1 MTKIAFVDTNVVVY
15 AHDARDLRKQRIA
28 QDLLEDLS
36 IQSQAVVSSQ
46 VVQEFCYV
54 MLRGERP
61 FMATTDLKTVLTEIL
76 FPLMNHTPDPSFY
89 ESALDLSNRYSLG
102 YYDALI
108 VQAAIDLGCDTLY
121 SEDLQDGQKFAKLTV
136 INPFKT

>member
-1 MTKIAFVDTNVVVY
+1 MTKAAFVDTNVVIY

-36 IQSQAVVSSQ
+36 IHSQAVVSSQ
-46 VVQEFCYV
+46 VVQEFCHV

-61 FMATTDLKTVLTEIL
+61 LMVMTDLKTVLSEVL

-89 ESALDLSNRYSLG
+89 ESALDLHNRYSLG

-108 VQAAIDLGCDTLY
+108 VQSAIDLGCDTLY
-121 SEDLQDGQKFAKLTV
+121 SEDLQAGQKFGKLTV
-136 INPFKT
+136 INPFKS

>member
-1 MTKIAFVDTNVVVY
+1 MTKTAFVDTNVVVY

-36 IQSQAVVSSQ
+36 IHSQAVVSSQ
-46 VVQEFCYV
+46 VVQEFCHV

-61 FMATTDLKTVLTEIL
+61 FMVMTDLRTVLSEVL
-76 FPLMNHTPDPSFY
+76 FPLMNHNPAPSFY
-89 ESALDLSNRYSLG
+89 ESALDLHNRYSLG

-121 SEDLQDGQKFAKLTV
+121 SEDLQDGQKFGKLTV

>member
-1 MTKIAFVDTNVVVY
+1 MTKTAFVDTNVIVY

-89 ESALDLSNRYSLG
+89 ESALDLRNRYSLG

-108 VQAAIDLGCDTLY
+108 VQAAIDLNCDTLY
-121 SEDLQDGQKFAKLTV
+121 SEDLHDRQKFAKLTV
-136 INPFKT
+136 IDPFKT

>member
-1 MTKIAFVDTNVVVY
+1 MTKTAFVDTNVVVY

-36 IQSQAVVSSQ
+36 IHSRGVVSSQ
-46 VVQEFCYV
+46 VVQEFCNV
-54 MLRGERP
+54 MLRGEQP
-61 FMATTDLKTVLTEIL
+61 FMVMTDLKTVLTEVL

-89 ESALDLSNRYSLG
+89 ESVLNLHNRYSLD

-108 VQAAIDLGCDTLY
+108 VQAAIDLGCDILY
-121 SEDLQDGQKFAKLTV
+121 SEDLQDGQQFGKLTV